1 MPAITFRIAEAGDAD
16 AMARVVVDTWFAAH
30 RGQVDETVYADRL
43 ANWGHDESAAGWRRT
58 LADIDDEDLILLA
71 TLDDE
76 VVGVGASHRL
86 DSELA
91 EIYVLY
97 VNVDCQGKGIGRR
110 LADELMAHY
119 ARRGIATIHIAVL
132 ETNRPARGF
141 YERIGGSEVGQR
153 MNEDGPETVYA
164 WSLDSA

>member
-1 MPAITFRIAEAGDAD
+1 MAAITIRRAAAGDTD

-30 RGQVDETVYADRL
+30 RGQVDETVYAERL
-43 ANWGHDESAAGWRRT
+43 ANWGHDDSAAGWRRT
-58 LADIDDEDLILLA
+58 LRDLGDEDLILLA
-71 TLDDE
+71 ALDDE
-76 VVGVGASHRL
+76 VVGVGASHRI
-86 DSELA
+86 DAELA

-97 VNVDCQGKGIGRR
+97 VNVDCQGRGIGRR

-119 ARRGIATIHIAVL
+119 ARLGIATLHIAVL
-132 ETNRPARGF
+132 ETNRPARDF

-153 MNEDGPETVYA
+153 INEDGPETVYA